1 MKHLQSVADKVLDCI
16 ESTVDTWEVGA
27 SDKQNIRQ
35 ITGAL
40 KDLQDALKGSDAAAI
55 KAKEEALMKAMEP
68 IAQAMYANAGAAGAQ
83 GAGPQPGDCGAGG
96 CGAQPNQEPP
106 KKNPNDDAVDADYT
120 MK

>member
-40 KDLQDALKGSDAAAI
+40 KDLQDIQSADGTENTENQI
-55 KAKEEALMKAMEP
+55 KLILE
-68 IAQAMYANAGAAGAQ
+68 NA
-83 GAGPQPGDCGAGG
+83 
-96 CGAQPNQEPP
+96 E
-106 KKNPNDDAVDADYT
+106 DYIQ
-120 MK
+120 